1 MATPRKANPQTSVRP
16 TQYKEEYVKQA
27 YNLCLL
33 GATTDDL
40 ARSFGV
46 STTTIENWMGKYPDF
61 LGALKAGKEEAD
73 ALVAKSLFK
82 RAIGHSVPET
92 KVFNN
97 QGEIITHEVERHI
110 PADTTAAI
118 FWLKNRNPARWRD
131 RVEQKVVVSD
141 DFDELMG
148 ADDES

>member
-1 MATPRKANPQTSVRP
+1 MKARPTSVGFLLSAIWRTMWPNPVDKGVRPVATPKKANPQTGGRP

-82 RAIGHSVPET
+82 RANGHSVPET

-97 QGEIITHEVERHI
+97 QGEIITLEY
-110 PADTTAAI
+110 
-118 FWLKNRNPARWRD
+118 
-131 RVEQKVVVSD
+131 
-141 DFDELMG
+141 G
-148 ADDES
+148 AQPHA

>member
-1 MATPRKANPQTSVRP
+1 MADAKDKKPPVGRP

-33 GATTDDL
+33 GATNDDL
-40 ARSFGV
+40 ARAFEV
-46 STTTIENWMGKYPDF
+46 SGTTIDNWIAKHPEF
-61 LGALKAGKEEAD
+61 IGALKAGREEAD
-73 ALVAKSLFK
+73 AVVAKSLYK
-82 RAIGHSVPET
+82 RAIGHTVPET

-97 QGEIITHEVERHI
+97 QGEILTHEVEKHI

-118 FWLKNRNPARWRD
+118 FWLKNRQPAKWRD
-131 RVEQKVVVSD
+131 RVEQKVVMSD
-141 DFDELMG
+141 DFDELMS

>member
-1 MATPRKANPQTSVRP
+1 MADAKEEKKKMGRP
-16 TQYKEEYVKQA
+16 TLYKPEYAEQA
-27 YNLCLL
+27 FKLCLL
-33 GATTDDL
+33 GATDESL
-40 ARSFGV
+40 ANFFNV
-46 STTTIENWMGKYPDF
+46 CVTTIDKWKLAHHEF
-61 LGALKAGKEEAD
+61 VGALKAGKEDAD

-82 RAIGHSVPET
+82 RAIGHTVPET

-97 QGEIITHEVERHI
+97 QGEILTHEVEKHI